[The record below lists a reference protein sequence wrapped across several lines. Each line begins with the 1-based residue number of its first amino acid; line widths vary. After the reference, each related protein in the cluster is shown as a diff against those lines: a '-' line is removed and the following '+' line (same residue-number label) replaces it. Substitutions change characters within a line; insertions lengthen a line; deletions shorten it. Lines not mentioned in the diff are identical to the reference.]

1 MREDEEDFNFYE
13 EEEYLEEEREG
24 LFRSTPLK
32 IIVALLLI
40 FALVYMS
47 GLREFFF
54 FQRTPLYTRFIAPEV
69 ALEAEEIIIPTS
81 VFVLREGK
89 FASERTKEEIDHIL
103 ENGFQIFR
111 KAKIGFEKESFTE
124 IHVEGDD
131 FLESHSDFLRR
142 IEDEEKSEINI
153 FLTGHL
159 EGKNGIAFTGLN
171 SLAVADY
178 VTSHDYRVLAHE
190 IGHVLGLGHSDHP
203 GSVMYQGSYGT
214 RFSEEEIYKMRNYA
228 EELTGGEN

>member
-1 MREDEEDFNFYE
+1 MKGNKEDFDFYEDEEP
-13 EEEYLEEEREG
+13 LEEEGG

-54 FQRTPLYTRFIAPEV
+54 FQRTPLYTRFVAPEI
-69 ALEAEEIIIPTS
+69 ALEGEEITIPTA
-81 VFVLREGK
+81 VFVLREGDFESK
-89 FASERTKEEIDHIL
+89 RNKEEIDHIL
-103 ENGFQIFR
+103 KNGFQIFR
-111 KAKIGFEKESFTE
+111 KANIGFEKETFAELHIES
-124 IHVEGDD
+124 DN
-131 FLESHSDFLRR
+131 FLSDHSDFLRR
-142 IEDEEKSEINI
+142 IENEKKSEINI

-190 IGHVLGLGHSDHP
+190 IGHLLGLGHSNNP
-203 GSVMYQGSYGT
+203 GAVMYQGSYGT
-214 RFSEEEIYKMRNYA
+214 RFSEEEIYIMRDYA
-228 EELTGGEN
+228 KELVEEE